1 MSVQIQQMTV
11 DEFAELRIALGDR
24 VKKFGTVYWVRR
36 GLFFRPL
43 LPYEACPV
51 GESDLP
57 STQIGGF
64 QCVVSAPSEAN
75 SVMKFLMLD
84 EVSDYALDK
93 LKHDRRLL
101 IKNAAKQFAIRLV
114 QDRNQFKTQGFQVYC
129 SFYERTRYRYKRER
143 VRRRNYEH
151 WADSVLRSR
160 KTLILGGYDQS
171 EELRAISL
179 SYWVADTLS
188 YVSFFA
194 DTVALQN
201 GVGEL
206 MFHRLRDLASKT
218 PGIRQ
223 IFVRRYQGGNGMDKY
238 YLLRGAKLVTK
249 PCKLQLDPISKWIL
263 KSCFPAKYAQLG
275 EKIQEPMPGRSPLD
289 DLL

>member
-11 DEFAELRIALGDR
+11 DEFAESRIALGDR
-24 VKKFGTVYWVRR
+24 VKKFGTVYWVRK

-43 LPYEACPV
+43 LPHEACPV
-51 GESDLP
+51 SESDLP

-64 QCVVSAPSEAN
+64 QCVVSVPSEAN

-84 EVSDYALDK
+84 EVQHYALDK

-114 QDRNQFKTQGFQVYC
+114 QDSNQFKKRGFQVYC

-151 WADSVLRSR
+151 WVDSVLKSR

-188 YVSFFA
+188 YASFFA
-194 DTVALQN
+194 DTVALQK

-206 MFHRLRDLASKT
+206 MFHRLRELASQT
-218 PGIRQ
+218 PGIHE

-249 PCKLQLDPISKWIL
+249 PCKLQLDPVSKWIL
-263 KSCFPAKYAQLG
+263 KSCFPARYAKLG
-275 EKIQEPMPGRSPLD
+275 ERIKGTNAWAQPLD
-289 DLL
+289 DLF